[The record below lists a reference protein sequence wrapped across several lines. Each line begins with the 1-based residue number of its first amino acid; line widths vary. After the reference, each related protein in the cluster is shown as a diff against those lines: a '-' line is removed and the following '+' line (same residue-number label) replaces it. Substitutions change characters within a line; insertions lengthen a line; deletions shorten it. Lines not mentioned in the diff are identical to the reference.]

1 MRVQITSA
9 SLDYEAAF
17 LAAVR
22 RSRELHGRW
31 VSPPRGKAD
40 FRYYLSI
47 KQGGN
52 NASYF
57 VLSPEEDLVGVINLT
72 EIVLGGFRNAYLGY
86 YAFSPHQRR
95 GYMRLGLREV
105 LTRAF
110 SSRGHKLHRLE
121 ANIQPQNR
129 ASIALV
135 QSLGFRKEGFS
146 PRYLKIR
153 GRWRDHERWA
163 ITREDWSP

>member
-9 SLDYEAAF
+9 ALEYEAQF

-22 RSRELHGRW
+22 RSRELHQPW
-31 VSPPRGKAD
+31 VSPPRSKAD

-57 VLSPEEDLVGVINLT
+57 VLSPEDELVGVINLT
-72 EIVLGGFRNAYLGY
+72 EIVRGVFRNAYLGY

-95 GYMRLGLREV
+95 GYMALGLHAV
-105 LTRAF
+105 VSRAF
-110 SSRGHKLHRLE
+110 HDQGLHRLE
-121 ANIQPQNR
+121 ANIQPPNR

-163 ITREDWSP
+163 ITREEWPP

>member
-9 SLDYEAAF
+9 SLDYEAVF

-22 RSRELHGRW
+22 RSRELHGQW
-31 VSPPRGKAD
+31 VSPPRSKAD

-47 KQGGN
+47 KQGPN

-57 VLSPEEDLVGVINLT
+57 VLSPEDDLVGVINLT
-72 EIVLGGFRNAYLGY
+72 EIVHGAFRNAYLGY
-86 YAFSPHQRR
+86 YAFSPHHRH
-95 GYMRLGLREV
+95 GFMRHGLREV
-105 LTRAF
+105 VNRAF
-110 SSRGHKLHRLE
+110 YRNGHALHRLE

-129 ASIALV
+129 ASIGLV
-135 QSLGFRKEGFS
+135 RSLGFRKEGFS

-163 ITREDWSP
+163 ITREDWQP